1 VTTPTD
7 QQRAAMILACSEG
20 YVRPTSPTHQ
30 RRTNNRRL
38 VETVKACQRAGW
50 MTQGVG
56 GQWVL
61 TEAGHALV
69 PSTPLRQYRR
79 DIDGPDDEAVF

>member
-1 VTTPTD
+1 
-7 QQRAAMILACSEG
+7 
-20 YVRPTSPTHQ
+20 
-30 RRTNNRRL
+30 
-38 VETVKACQRAGW
+38 VKACQRAGG